1 VRALRDYYHRFL
13 AGLGLLAGV
22 SLGLI
27 ALTVTLDVGLRNL
40 GWGNLPWLIEV
51 AEYTLFVSTF
61 LAAPW
66 VLSLGAHVR
75 VDVLVSALPRDA
87 AVAVDFLV
95 DGIGLAIALVLLY
108 FGFSAAADAHRIGSL
123 IFKELVVPEWWLLS
137 AIPVS
142 AALLAIEFVFRIADR
157 GGSPPDP
164 MADVVQDGL

>member
-1 VRALRDYYHRFL
+1 M
-13 AGLGLLAGV
+13 AGV

-95 DGIGLAIALVLLY
+95 FNFIVGERGLGGGIPIN
-108 FGFSAAADAHRIGSL
+108 
-123 IFKELVVPEWWLLS
+123 
-137 AIPVS
+137 
-142 AALLAIEFVFRIADR
+142 
-157 GGSPPDP
+157 
-164 MADVVQDGL
+164 